1 MSSRLSKRLIAN
13 AASVPHGWPTP
24 NLLAQK
30 RMFVKKVVFDFDG
43 PIVDFN
49 TAFLDYLTRL
59 YELDKKGIK
68 LDASMLDHYNMGYNA
83 RMPITPRQFQVGLD
97 NFARLSRGGYDDRK
111 PMPGIKEALKAI
123 QDAGI
128 RVEIWTYAPGATDH
142 NPDTLAAN
150 GTGAAQKETMDLI
163 ERLGILE
170 NPRKQ
175 VLFVKPHE
183 KAVEMAKEHIPLI
196 VEDHPLTAVHA
207 GTIYGNAAILVP
219 EPYNVN
225 VSVPGVL
232 RLDNRADLAPAVIDF
247 FKKLEEAGCLLSNGR

>member
-1 MSSRLSKRLIAN
+1 M
-13 AASVPHGWPTP
+13 
-24 NLLAQK
+24 
-30 RMFVKKVVFDFDG
+30 
-43 PIVDFN
+43 
-49 TAFLDYLTRL
+49 
-59 YELDKKGIK
+59 
-68 LDASMLDHYNMGYNA
+68 
-83 RMPITPRQFQVGLD
+83 
-97 NFARLSRGGYDDRK
+97 
-111 PMPGIKEALKAI
+111 
-123 QDAGI
+123 
-128 RVEIWTYAPGATDH
+128 EIWTYAPGATDH